1 MNTQYVPLF
10 MFISLFV
17 ALFAG
22 IPISFAIAF
31 VSITFS
37 FFLWGA
43 GSMSLL
49 VSAAF
54 GTMNNFTLIAI
65 PLFIFMAIMLE
76 KSDVVKDL
84 YQSIYK
90 WSGGLRG
97 GLAVATIIVG
107 AIIGAVSGVVAAG
120 VIGLGVIALPQMLG
134 YKYDRKIS
142 MGSIL
147 AGGTLGQ
154 MIPPSLN
161 MVVYGAIT
169 GVSVGKLFAG
179 GLSVGVFMALM
190 FSLYVLV
197 ISYFRKDLCPAIPK
211 ENRATW
217 KEKIISLR
225 VIVFPMILILAVL
238 GSILSGAATPT
249 EGAGIGAFGAV
260 LFSLIS
266 GRFKFRILR
275 EVSIQTF
282 KVTVMVIW
290 IIFAAATFSSVFS
303 GVGGNRM
310 IQEIAAS
317 MPGGRWG
324 VLSLIIIFIVFL
336 GMFLENIAIIMLA
349 APIVSPLLVLNGFDP
364 LWWGLVFMTLLQI
377 AYLSPPFGLSLF
389 YLKGV
394 TPDNIKIEDIYA
406 SSIPFIGI
414 QLLCVV
420 ILIAFPAI
428 AVWLPNI
435 LVR

>member
-1 MNTQYVPLF
+1 
-10 MFISLFV
+10 
-17 ALFAG
+17 
-22 IPISFAIAF
+22 
-31 VSITFS
+31 
-37 FFLWGA
+37 
-43 GSMSLL
+43 
-49 VSAAF
+49 
-54 GTMNNFTLIAI
+54 
-65 PLFIFMAIMLE
+65 
-76 KSDVVKDL
+76 
-84 YQSIYK
+84 
-90 WSGGLRG
+90 
-97 GLAVATIIVG
+97 
-107 AIIGAVSGVVAAG
+107 
-120 VIGLGVIALPQMLG
+120 
-134 YKYDRKIS
+134 
-142 MGSIL
+142 
-147 AGGTLGQ
+147 
-154 MIPPSLN
+154 
-161 MVVYGAIT
+161 
-169 GVSVGKLFAG
+169 
-179 GLSVGVFMALM
+179 
-190 FSLYVLV
+190 
-197 ISYFRKDLCPAIPK
+197 
-211 ENRATW
+211 
-217 KEKIISLR
+217 
-225 VIVFPMILILAVL
+225 
-238 GSILSGAATPT
+238 
-249 EGAGIGAFGAV
+249 
-260 LFSLIS
+260 
-266 GRFKFRILR
+266 
-275 EVSIQTF
+275 
-282 KVTVMVIW
+282 MVIW